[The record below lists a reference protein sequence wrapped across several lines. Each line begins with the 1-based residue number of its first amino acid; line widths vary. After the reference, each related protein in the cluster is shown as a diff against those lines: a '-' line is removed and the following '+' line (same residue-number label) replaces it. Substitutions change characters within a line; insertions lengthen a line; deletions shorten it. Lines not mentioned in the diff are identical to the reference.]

1 MIIPTAADLSGAQRS
16 ELSTQLRDE
25 PSSSNHNE
33 ESPPPAKET
42 GQFRRLAPGDVD
54 QPCQQAENGRGEDG
68 QHVVEEHG

>member
-33 ESPPPAKET
+33 ESQT
-42 GQFRRLAPGDVD
+42 
-54 QPCQQAENGRGEDG
+54 NGS
-68 QHVVEEHG
+68 